1 MFELQQGNFYTLCTL
16 QLQIVITNIDCN
28 ERPLA
33 IIEENNE
40 RVIIIMKI
48 HLR

>member
-1 MFELQQGNFYTLCTL
+1 MFRFQQGNFYALCML
-16 QLQIVITNIDCN
+16 QLKIVIRNIDCN
-28 ERPLA
+28 ETPFA
-33 IIEENNE
+33 IIEENNK